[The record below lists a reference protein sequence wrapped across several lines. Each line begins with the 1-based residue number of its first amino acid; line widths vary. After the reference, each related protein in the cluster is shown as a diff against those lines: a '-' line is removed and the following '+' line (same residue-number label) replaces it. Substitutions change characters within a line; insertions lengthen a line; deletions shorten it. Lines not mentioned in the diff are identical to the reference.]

1 MLGGLLL
8 CLGHGILAIHGI
20 TAFYTGLGLI
30 ILGVGC
36 LKPNIS
42 TMVGGLYQQGDERRD
57 KGFIIFYIG
66 INIGA
71 FLSAIIV
78 GYVGEKIGWHY
89 GFGLAGIG
97 MVLGQA
103 VYIWGQKYLV
113 GVGDFIGTSGN
124 ENKELMNKPLTKIE
138 KDRVIVLLVS
148 FLIIIVFWGAF
159 EQAGGLLNIY
169 AKEKTDLILPLI
181 GYEIPASWFQS
192 VNAFFIIVF
201 GTTVAAY
208 WVNRKRKGKEVSS
221 LFKMGVGTIIM
232 GSGFLMM
239 AGASIEAGGEAYGKA
254 SMFWLVAAYFLHTI
268 GELCSSPVALSFITK
283 LAPVKYA
290 SIMMGIYFAATG
302 FGNKLAGTIGEAAQ
316 AEPVKIEFIASPEQ
330 VKPFLT
336 DSLVELDKDFILK
349 ANIYEEN
356 GKVQLVNNQGDNKQ
370 DFSSFISMSSGAEK
384 LLKELLS
391 SENGSKDNQLHAVLR
406 LAKDIEAKK
415 INANNGDGKDYS
427 GVIEIFEVQNEREY
441 KIFLFITALTVLFG
455 LLIILFLK
463 KLKILTHGA
472 EDIELEAG
480 H

>member
-1 MLGGLLL
+1 
-8 CLGHGILAIHGI
+8 
-20 TAFYTGLGLI
+20 
-30 ILGVGC
+30 
-36 LKPNIS
+36 
-42 TMVGGLYQQGDERRD
+42 
-57 KGFIIFYIG
+57 
-66 INIGA
+66 
-71 FLSAIIV
+71 
-78 GYVGEKIGWHY
+78 
-89 GFGLAGIG
+89 
-97 MVLGQA
+97 
-103 VYIWGQKYLV
+103 
-113 GVGDFIGTSGN
+113 
-124 ENKELMNKPLTKIE
+124 
-138 KDRVIVLLVS
+138 
-148 FLIIIVFWGAF
+148 
-159 EQAGGLLNIY
+159 
-169 AKEKTDLILPLI
+169 
-181 GYEIPASWFQS
+181 
-192 VNAFFIIVF
+192 
-201 GTTVAAY
+201 
-208 WVNRKRKGKEVSS
+208 
-221 LFKMGVGTIIM
+221 M